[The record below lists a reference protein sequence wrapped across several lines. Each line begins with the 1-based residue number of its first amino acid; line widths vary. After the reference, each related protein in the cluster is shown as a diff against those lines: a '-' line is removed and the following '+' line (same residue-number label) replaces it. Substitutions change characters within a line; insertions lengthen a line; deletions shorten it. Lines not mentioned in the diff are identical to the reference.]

1 MEPQGVQRKLAAI
14 LAADVAGYSRLMGEN
29 EEATLATL
37 KSHREIID
45 GLIAGHQGRVF
56 GGAGDSVI
64 AEFASPIKAVRCAT
78 EIQLEIHRRNAELPE
93 ERRMRFR
100 VGVNLGDVMVD
111 GDNLF
116 GDGVN
121 VAARL
126 EALARPGGL
135 CISDTITSH
144 IRDRLGLEFEDL
156 GQHQVKNIA
165 HPVQVYRVPLAS
177 EFLETSPFRGLDVF
191 EYEHADIFHGRAQAI
206 KVTRER
212 LQEQADRG
220 TAFLLICGMSGSGKS
235 SLMRAGL
242 LPAITRPGSVAG
254 VRRFCVFRP
263 SEGPDPT
270 AALVQALLGEH
281 GLPELVQVS
290 DGSSNVQGL
299 FRDSDRAVTAV
310 DAALRL
316 AARAEAAG
324 AMRLALGVDQLEELF
339 TNAEIIAD
347 ERAAFVALLGA
358 LARSGFVWV
367 VATIRTD
374 LLHHCASVPGL
385 SELKDGL
392 GNYELLPP
400 TGPEIAQMIRNPAR
414 TAGLRFEEDP
424 SEGRLEDV
432 LQQAAATD
440 PASLP
445 LLEFVLDA
453 LYQNGKE
460 QRLLTFADYRALGG
474 LEGAIA
480 KRADDVLGSLPA
492 AVQATLPALVRALT
506 TVRLRDQ
513 AVTARTAPH
522 AEVAATPNQAKLV
535 DAMLGSRLLVS
546 DQGDGGESV
555 YRVAHE
561 ALLSHWPRAQK
572 LVTANRELLEIR
584 ALVEDEARRWVTEN
598 RNRDLLLPP
607 GKRAAEAEELLRGH
621 RSELDSDVV
630 EYLETS
636 VASVRGAERVRIRR
650 AQIVAAVMSAFA
662 ILAGIGGYVG
672 FRGQEQAQQQAAQA
686 RSAEQRAER
695 QAKVALEARDQ
706 ALINQSLY
714 LSDLSTRQTAAGNST
729 AGILLA
735 LEGLPK
741 DIDAPERPYVVE
753 AETALYRALAAQRE
767 VGILRGHDAP
777 VNHVA
782 FSPDGRRIVTAS
794 DDGTARLWD
803 VSGGMVTILS
813 GHEGAVLRAGFS
825 ADGSRIL
832 TVSRDRTARLWR
844 TSDGTQLDVVH
855 GAEKA
860 ALSPDGSRM
869 VTVYRSS
876 ARLWNTADSSEV
888 AVLRGHDEILS
899 AAFSPNGDLIAT
911 GSPGDVRL
919 WNGKTGENIAVLH
932 GHEGAGGVHYIAFSP
947 DGRSMVTASADRT
960 ARLWDVRTSAEV
972 AVLRGHDD
980 EVRKAMFSSDG
991 LHVVT
996 ASLDHTARIW
1006 DARSGAPLATL
1017 LGHQGAV
1024 SHAEFSP
1031 DGERVVTTSD
1041 DGTVRLWR
1049 VANGRMISI
1058 LHGADAAMK
1067 YATFSSDGRH
1077 VFSASRDGTVRISLA
1092 GDSGAVVLQS
1102 DLARRGGL
1110 LPRGAV
1116 RGTAVF
1122 SPEGSKV
1129 ITAWGDRV
1137 AFLWDAANDAEVKVL
1152 RGHEGPVWHAEFS
1165 PDGAKLVTAS
1175 SDGTARLWDTM
1186 SGAELAVL
1194 SGGRGH
1200 TYAAFGSD
1208 GRIIVTSSS
1217 AGEVKVWDSASG
1229 EQLLSWRGHSSA
1241 VHKVVISPDG
1251 SQIITLS
1258 DDDTAKLWNA
1268 ADGLEIAV
1276 LRGHR
1281 SDVWDA
1287 DFSSDGSQ
1295 IVTASWD
1302 DTARVWDAE
1311 TGSEV
1316 LVLEGHES
1324 DCESAVFSPDGR
1336 FIVTASLDHTARVWE
1351 AKTGQVIRVLRGHTQ
1366 PVRKAVFSPNGRHVV
1381 TVSDDRSARLW
1392 EVASG
1397 SQILVLD
1404 HDSEVRGASF
1414 SADGRRLVTVSSTGT
1429 SQIADVYP
1437 TTQDLVEYA
1446 RTTVPRELTLCE
1458 RKRFFLPVEGEVGD
1472 CPN

>member
-1 MEPQGVQRKLAAI
+1 MEPQGIQRKLAAI

-29 EEATLATL
+29 EEATLRTL
-37 KSHREIID
+37 TKYREVID
-45 GLIAGHQGRVF
+45 KLIADHGGRVF
-56 GGAGDSVI
+56 GSAGDSVI
-64 AEFASPIKAVRCAT
+64 AEFASPVEAVRSAT
-78 EIQLEIHRRNAELPE
+78 DIQLALDVLNSEMPE
-93 ERRMRFR
+93 QFRMRFR
-100 VGVNLGDVMVD
+100 IGVNLGDVMVE
-111 GDNLF
+111 GDNLL

-121 VAARL
+121 IAGRL
-126 EALARPGGL
+126 ESLARPGGL
-135 CISDTITSH
+135 CISDTVIH
-144 IRDRLGLEFEDL
+144 HVRDREGLEFEDL
-156 GQHQVKNIA
+156 GEHTVKNIS
-165 HPVQVYRVPLAS
+165 HPVHVYRVPLAS
-177 EFLETSPFRGLDVF
+177 EFLERSPYRGLSVF
-191 EYEHADIFHGRAQAI
+191 EFGDAAIFHGRARAI
-206 KVTRER
+206 EITKER
-212 LQEQADRG
+212 LEKQAAAG
-220 TAFLLICGMSGSGKS
+220 TAFLLIYGMSGSGKS

-242 LPAITRPGSVAG
+242 LPAITKPGGVKSVDTWGHAI
-254 VRRFCVFRP
+254 FRP
-263 SEGPDPT
+263 SEGRDPLD
-270 AALVQALLGEH
+270 ALESALFLA
-281 GLPELVQVS
+281 L
-290 DGSSNVQGL
+290 
-299 FRDSDRAVTAV
+299 RAVDPKISREPLAKQLRQTSGQIA
-310 DAALRL
+310 DTITNTLRRQSRTTRL
-316 AARAEAAG
+316 AIA
-324 AMRLALGVDQLEELF
+324 VDQLEELF
-339 TNAEIIAD
+339 TGED
-347 ERAAFVALLGA
+347 SDPGTLAAFIHALA
-358 LARSGFVWV
+358 CLARSGSVWV

-374 LLHHCASVPGL
+374 FLHHCASVQGL

-392 GNYELLPP
+392 GSFELLPP
-400 TGPEIAQMIRNPAR
+400 TSPEIAQMIRNPAR

-424 SEGRLEDV
+424 GEGRLEDV
-432 LQQAAATD
+432 LQQAAAAG

-453 LYQNGKE
+453 LYENGKE

-492 AVQATLPALVRALT
+492 AVQAALPALVRALT
-506 TVRLRDQ
+506 TVRLRDE
-513 AVTARTAPH
+513 AVTARPAPD
-522 AEVAATPNQAKLV
+522 AEVAGTPNQAKLV
-535 DAMLGSRLLVS
+535 DAMLDSRLLVS
-546 DQGDGGESV
+546 DEGVGGDSV

-561 ALLSHWPRAQK
+561 ALLSQWPRAQK
-572 LVTANRELLEIR
+572 IVTANREMLEIR
-584 ALVEDEARRWVTEN
+584 ALVEVETRHWVAEN

-607 GKRAAEAEELLRGH
+607 GKRAAEAEELLHGH
-621 RSELDSDVV
+621 RSELDSGVV
-630 EYLETS
+630 EYIETS
-636 VASVRGAERVRIRR
+636 IALVRRAERLRIRR

-695 QAKVALEARDQ
+695 QAKIALEARDQ

-803 VSGGMVTILS
+803 VNGVMVTVLP
-813 GHEGAVLRAGFS
+813 GHNAPVNHVAFS
-825 ADGSRIL
+825 ADGNRIL
-832 TVSRDRTARLWR
+832 TVSRDRAARLFR
-844 TSDGTQLDVVH
+844 TSDGTQLNVVH

-869 VTVYRSS
+869 VTIYRSS
-876 ARLWNTADSSEV
+876 VRLWNTADSSEI
-888 AVLRGHDEILS
+888 AELRGHDETLS

-911 GSPGDVRL
+911 GSPGEVRL
-919 WNGKTGENIAVLH
+919 WDGKTGEIIAVQRD
-932 GHEGAGGVHYIAFSP
+932 HEGARGVHYMAFSP

-996 ASLDHTARIW
+996 ASLDRTARIW
-1006 DARSGAPLATL
+1006 DARSGAPLAIL
-1017 LGHQGAV
+1017 LGHQEPV

-1067 YATFSSDGRH
+1067 YATFSPDGRH
-1077 VFSASRDGTVRISLA
+1077 VASASRDGTVRISLA

-1102 DLARRGGL
+1102 DLARRGSL

-1129 ITAWGDRV
+1129 ITVWGDRV

-1152 RGHEGPVWHAEFS
+1152 RGHKGPVWHAEFS

-1175 SDGTARLWDTM
+1175 SDGTARLWDTT

-1200 TYAAFGSD
+1200 TYAAFGND
-1208 GRIIVTSSS
+1208 GRSIVTSSS

-1241 VHKVVISPDG
+1241 AHKVVISPDG
-1251 SQIITLS
+1251 SRIITLS
-1258 DDDTAKLWNA
+1258 DDDTAKLWNP

-1287 DFSSDGSQ
+1287 DFSPDGSQ

-1302 DTARVWDAE
+1302 DTARVWDTE
-1311 TGSEV
+1311 TGSEL
-1316 LVLEGHES
+1316 LVLEGHEG
-1324 DCESAVFSPDGR
+1324 DCESAMFSPDGR
-1336 FIVTASLDHTARVWE
+1336 YIVTASLDHTARVWD

-1381 TVSDDRSARLW
+1381 TASDDRSARLW

-1414 SADGRRLVTVSSTGT
+1414 SADGRRVVTVSSTGT

-1437 TTQDLVEYA
+1437 TTQDLVEYS
-1446 RTTVPRELTLCE
+1446 RTTVPRELTPCE
-1458 RKRFFLPVEGEVGD
+1458 RKRFFLPVEGEVVG
-1472 CPN
+1472 CLN